1 MFNNEILT
9 PEAAAEIVK
18 NANLISRAFVADVI
32 AQRPFSVQIEVID
45 LGTAVLETNPKHM
58 RGQFR
63 SVYIQDA
70 TDPTAY
76 VNVKIGSRDSVQSAF
91 KMKYNDA
98 FAMSQPQ
105 NDLYLHW
112 PAQVGKTLTVVKF
125 TDVEFVSGSQIS
137 VSGGGVSIN
146 TGTAVTGPTQVAL
159 SAVTA
164 TIILPVNGNRKQAT
178 LQNKTSGS
186 LYIGGSTIGAVGGAN
201 EGLEILP
208 GDLFVWTNTGALYG
222 WSVAGGNISYIE
234 EA

>member
-1 MFNNEILT
+1 VKPEIMT
-9 PEAAAEIVK
+9 PEEAAMIVQQ
-18 NANLISRAFVADVI
+18 ANLISRAFVADVI
-32 AQRPFSVQIEVID
+32 AQRPFSVQIETID
-45 LGTAVLETNPKHM
+45 LATAQLETNPKHM

-98 FAMSQPQ
+98 FAMNQPQ
-105 NDLYLHW
+105 NDLFLHW
-112 PAQVGKTLTVVKF
+112 PAQAGKTLTVVKF

-146 TGTAVTGPTQVAL
+146 TGTGVTGPTQVVIP
-159 SAVTA
+159 AVTA
-164 TIILPVNGNRKQAT
+164 TILLPVNTSRKQAT
-178 LQNKTSGS
+178 LQNKTGAS
-186 LYIGGSTIGAVGGAN
+186 LYIGGATIAAVGGVN

-208 GDLFVWTNTGALYG
+208 GDFFVWTNTGALYG